1 MLNTVAMLKTSTDDF
16 FFMNTIFGRGM
27 QWTPF
32 SITTM
37 TNTVKRLSSCISG
50 NTDMYDT
57 LVKMA
62 ALGRTREGVLDYV
75 KINTLGRPIGD
86 NGRKDDN

>member
-1 MLNTVAMLKTSTDDF
+1 MLNTVAMLKTSTEDF

-32 SITTM
+32 SITTT

-57 LVKMA
+57 LVKLA
-62 ALGRTREGVLDYV
+62 AVGRTRESVLDYV